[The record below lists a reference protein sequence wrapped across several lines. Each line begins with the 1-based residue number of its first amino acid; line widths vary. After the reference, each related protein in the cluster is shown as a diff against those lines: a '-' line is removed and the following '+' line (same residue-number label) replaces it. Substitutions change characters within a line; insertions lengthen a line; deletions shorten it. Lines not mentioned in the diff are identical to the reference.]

1 MKSKYRRGKSLA
13 INVFNVIVV
22 ESEMIARAMKHDA
35 ANYHSGVTV
44 DHGFNAGYKTIG
56 IIPSIRHS
64 EK

>member
-35 ANYHSGVTV
+35 ANYHSGVT
-44 DHGFNAGYKTIG
+44 GFNAGYKTIG